1 MARYYICFLVYL
13 FAYFQASPAVEF
25 AAAKQ
30 LEDNLLESTD
40 SQLVQRDTLHRQKRF
55 IPFLITV
62 VAGLISGIGAAV
74 IGNEINKAIDRSG
87 QGSSNANDKPV
98 IINNIINNNI
108 NQAQALKEKV
118 TRVDPNAGRAIHV
131 GGFNCDHSF
140 CRRVGDG
147 QASMG
152 ICSPYICH
160 CSNGNPHPQQ
170 CGVGTVFDPLYRV
183 CNWPANVR
191 VCG

>member
-1 MARYYICFLVYL
+1 MTRYYICLVVYL
-13 FAYFQASPAVEF
+13 FAYFQVSPAVEF

-30 LEDNLLESTD
+30 LEDNSKLLETS
-40 SQLVQRDTLHRQKRF
+40 SSELMEGETLHRQKRF

-62 VAGLISGIGAAV
+62 IAGLISGIGAAV
-74 IGNEINKAIDRSG
+74 IGNEINKAIGGSG
-87 QGSSNANDKPV
+87 QGSSNDKPV
-98 IINNIINNNI
+98 IINNVINNNY
-108 NQAQALKEKV
+108 NQAQALKERV
-118 TRVDPNAGRAIHV
+118 TRVDPNAGRAIQV

-152 ICSPYICH
+152 ICTPYICH

-170 CGVGTVFDPLYRV
+170 CGTGTVFDPLYKV
-183 CNWPANVR
+183 CNWPGNVR